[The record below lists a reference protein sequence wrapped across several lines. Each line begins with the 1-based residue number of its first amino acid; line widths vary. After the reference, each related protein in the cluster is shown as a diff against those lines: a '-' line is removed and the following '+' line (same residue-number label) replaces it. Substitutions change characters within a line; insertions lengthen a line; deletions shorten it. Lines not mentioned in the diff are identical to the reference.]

1 VSLAAHYA
9 VDRETSSRGVG
20 FLAEWRSHLPRT
32 AAWLCVAVLVA
43 GCGATA
49 EEPPPVGL
57 PTAPAS
63 LEPVDCTVT
72 VTAVEQA
79 DRALAEAA
87 PGSVV
92 CVSGDGLRDAELV
105 VERSGTVQQPVV
117 LAAEGAQ
124 VRSVVVTADF
134 VVVQGFDVVGGTG
147 IVLEGRGLVARGNG
161 VREAAQ
167 DGISCEEVCADVLI
181 EGNAVVAADGSG
193 IIVEGQRITVQDNA
207 VSGSVRR
214 DAGDADGI
222 RFFGSDV
229 RLLRNT
235 ITDIKDDGY
244 GEDRPHTDCFQ
255 TYDNSRI
262 PTVGAVITDNVC
274 RNVDH
279 QCLIATAE
287 ESGFAGE
294 VGRSHGI
301 EFARNECA
309 VNGSQAVLVQWFPD
323 VAVRGNTFEGRNDR
337 AAYFGDGSTDG
348 EFTGNT
354 VPRRV
359 RPYQLDEESEP
370 GFTTDVPD

>member
-1 VSLAAHYA
+1 VPSAPMSL
-9 VDRETSSRGVG
+9 D
-20 FLAEWRSHLPRT
+20 
-32 AAWLCVAVLVA
+32 
-43 GCGATA
+43 
-49 EEPPPVGL
+49 
-57 PTAPAS
+57 
-63 LEPVDCTVT
+63 PVDCTVT
-72 VTAVEQA
+72 VTAAEQA
-79 DRALAEAA
+79 EQALAEAG

-92 CVSGDGLRDAELV
+92 CARGNGLWDADLVLEVSGTQDR
-105 VERSGTVQQPVV
+105 PIV
-117 LAAEGAQ
+117 LAGDRTQ

-134 VVVQGFDVVGGTG
+134 VVVQGFVAVDGTG
-147 IVLEGRGLVARGNG
+147 IVLQGRGLVARANE

-167 DGISCEEVCADVLI
+167 DGISCEGVCADVRI
-181 EGNAVVAADGSG
+181 EDNTVVAADGSG
-193 IIVEGQRITVQDNA
+193 IIVEGQRITVQRNA

-214 DAGDADGI
+214 ESGDADGI

-229 RLLRNT
+229 RLLANT
-235 ITDIKDDGY
+235 VTDIKDDGY
-244 GEDRPHTDCFQ
+244 GDSPPHTDCFQ

-287 ESGFAGE
+287 ESGIAGE
-294 VGRSHGI
+294 VGRSRGI

-323 VAVRGNTFEGRNDR
+323 VVVRGNTFEGRNDR
-337 AAYFGDGSTDG
+337 AAYFLDGSTGG
-348 EFTGNT
+348 EFTDNS